1 VHRSS
6 ATNVPDLV
14 PILSRGK
21 HRSSRR
27 GACFMEM
34 ASYLAGERW
43 SDHPS
48 CTHPLV
54 ASVARLVNDNT
65 SDENRSRLAALIP
78 SVVGLTTADPRADA
92 RIALRCATAAL
103 PVAPAERQN
112 VMAVSVFA
120 SERAL
125 ALLDGR
131 EPGGL
136 QPSSVDALETAPR
149 AAAWA
154 QAFVGRFHASPDEF
168 QRSAAPHIARMA
180 VESIV
185 ESAVNDS
192 DERLHALLVG
202 VISECTAVRDG
213 VGRESID
220 SRTPSTP
227 EAVTATA

>member
-1 VHRSS
+1 
-6 ATNVPDLV
+6 
-14 PILSRGK
+14 
-21 HRSSRR
+21 
-27 GACFMEM
+27 MEM

-43 SDHPS
+43 SDHPA

-65 SDENRSRLAALIP
+65 SDENRSRLAELIP

-103 PVAPAERQN
+103 PVSPAERQN

-131 EPGGL
+131 QPGGL
-136 QPSSVDALETAPR
+136 EPSSVAALQTAPR

-154 QAFVGRFHASPDEF
+154 QEFVGRFHASPEEF

-180 VESIV
+180 IESIV
-185 ESAVNDS
+185 ESAVPDS
-192 DERLHALLVG
+192 DDRLKALLVG
-202 VISECTAVRDG
+202 VIADCTAVRDRI
-213 VGRESID
+213 VRDPIESP
-220 SRTPSTP
+220 TPSTP
-227 EAVTATA
+227 ETVTTTA